1 MAYMINLGESC
12 TQILHC
18 QWPPTSLTKM
28 QVCNYRIVAD
38 SVKLSQYH
46 YWLWHPQKNNI
57 LKGNCIP
64 LFPSHLLTSMYQL
77 WIIKQLACSHYGSQW
92 PLLPKNAIKIL
103 PTMVN
108 LILSDLVSFT
118 FTYINEKIGHNQ
130 HFFFLKFLFPS
141 NQLIGNLSNLKSII
155 IVVNHKST
163 LGQPREQLVVSDG
176 LGTWFTTL
184 TALVAF
190 IDHKR

>member
-1 MAYMINLGESC
+1 M
-12 TQILHC
+12 
-18 QWPPTSLTKM
+18 
-28 QVCNYRIVAD
+28 
-38 SVKLSQYH
+38 
-46 YWLWHPQKNNI
+46 
-57 LKGNCIP
+57 
-64 LFPSHLLTSMYQL
+64 
-77 WIIKQLACSHYGSQW
+77 